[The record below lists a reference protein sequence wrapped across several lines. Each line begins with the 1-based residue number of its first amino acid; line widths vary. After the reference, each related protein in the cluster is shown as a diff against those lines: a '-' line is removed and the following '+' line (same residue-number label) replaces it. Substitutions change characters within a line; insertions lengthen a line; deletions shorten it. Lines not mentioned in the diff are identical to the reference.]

1 MTEDIDYAPLRQV
14 DEIPEK
20 VTYPLEQRE
29 VDLDG
34 APPKVRA
41 LAYRFTEGEWPLV
54 KVYFSRA
61 WTTDEFYVGETEDHR
76 RSDLRKPAH
85 ETRHWWLLAVFP
97 ALKLATRVGWE
108 EGVTPKGAQSMKY
121 MSAICHDPIGIPVEL
136 FVNYAPTAQSLKRL
150 KGEPEEVHRQRVAA
164 TLERARYLDSTY
176 NTGANYLN
184 HTPVFMKAGEFDT
197 WTREALAMSANYLER
212 SGA

>member
-1 MTEDIDYAPLRQV
+1 MIEDVDYAGLH
-14 DEIPEK
+14 EIEEIVKP
-20 VTYPLEQRE
+20 VTSPLEQRE
-29 VDLDG
+29 VDLDD

-85 ETRHWWLLAVFP
+85 ETRHWWLHAAFPRLRLLA
-97 ALKLATRVGWE
+97 RVHWL
-108 EGVTPKGAQSMKY
+108 EGVTPKGAQSIKFA
-121 MSAICHDPIGIPVEL
+121 SALCHDPVGEPREL
-136 FVNYAPTAQSLKRL
+136 YVNYAPSAQSLKRL

-164 TLERARYLDSTY
+164 TLERTRYLDRY
-176 NTGANYLN
+176 NDGTSYLN
-184 HTPVFMKAGEFDT
+184 HTPVFTMAGEFDT
-197 WTREALAMSANYLER
+197 WTKEALEMSARYLEKL
-212 SGA
+212 AA